1 VIEDVRDERLARMLD
16 AAVRDVEPEPAR
28 WSPRVLRRG
37 SRRRAARW
45 TAIVWAIAVFVG
57 ALGWGALQFRG
68 STGVGGDVAIGS
80 LDTTGWTLSAP
91 MSWRQQNLPACPN
104 APARTG
110 VILTTADFEFR
121 NPAGNAPGCEDRY
134 DFAGFPSNGV
144 ALALQPVAGPSPG
157 TSHPKDT
164 ALPVLPHQPSDGI
177 PYGPNHSMA
186 EIVVGGSRILILR
199 TWVGSTAP
207 AADVDELA
215 RIVRSLDVAG
225 AVRWTA
231 YRNDEVGFEVTY
243 PEGWIRADTNLT
255 PVLSQPHE
263 ILSVGTY
270 PLRPGGKACI
280 DAYLPGDALADLG
293 ADDVFL
299 TVQES
304 ASGPGGFPPR
314 PGTFAPS
321 NARVAVEDLPACDEY
336 ARIPMRGWWFA
347 FEDRGRN
354 LFAFLAV
361 GGDVRPESEAWR
373 TGWDVLNS
381 LHFDPNSS
389 PA

>member
-1 VIEDVRDERLARMLD
+1 MIEDVRDERLAEVLD
-16 AAVRDVEPEPAR
+16 AAVRDVEPELAG
-28 WSPRVLRRG
+28 WSPRVMRRG

-45 TAIVWAIAVFVG
+45 IAIVVALAVFVG
-57 ALGWGALQFRG
+57 AVGWGALQFRS
-68 STGVGGDVAIGS
+68 STRVGDSVAIGS
-80 LDTTGWTLSAP
+80 LGVTGWTLSAP
-91 MSWRQQNLPACPN
+91 SSWREQNLPACPN

-121 NPAGNAPGCEDRY
+121 NPSGNAPGCEDRY
-134 DFAGFPSNGV
+134 IFAGFPSDGV
-144 ALALQPVAGPSPG
+144 ALALQPVGLRIGPL
-157 TSHPKDT
+157 D
-164 ALPVLPHQPSDGI
+164 
-177 PYGPNHSMA
+177 
-186 EIVVGGSRILILR
+186 GGSDTRFPLTLEGLRVSKGIRGGPEERSTGITVDEDMILILR
-199 TWVGSTAP
+199 TWVGPTAP
-207 AADVDELA
+207 AAAIDELA
-215 RIVRSLDVAG
+215 EVVRSLDVTG
-225 AVRWTA
+225 AIRWTT
-231 YRNDEVGFEVTY
+231 YRNDQIGFEVTY
-243 PEGWIRADTNLT
+243 PEDWIRADTNLT
-255 PVLSQPHE
+255 PVLSQPRE

-321 NARVAVEDLPACDEY
+321 NARLAVEDLPACDEY
-336 ARIPMRGWWFA
+336 ARISMRGWWFA

-361 GGDVRPESEAWR
+361 GGDVKPESEAWR
-373 TGWDVLNS
+373 TGWEVLNS
-381 LHFDPNSS
+381 LRFDPV
-389 PA
+389 